1 MSFKNVADGIYKFR
15 GRFYYRPYRAD
26 GKRTWRALPGATL
39 KAARQHFHKLT
50 GQGVESSLTVGE
62 AIAVYRA
69 ADCPDGRRLART
81 GDRLK
86 AEVWRCD
93 MLDTF
98 WNAAQCANI
107 TAASLDE
114 YADWRIKRAKKGHG
128 GRAVDLEIVTLKN
141 AVRWAVRKDL
151 LQTDP
156 FKHITVSSYRK
167 PTVKHCRESAP
178 RSGDELHD
186 LAGALFDSKR
196 SQVLGWLTLIT
207 AMVGCRI
214 SEMLAL
220 RTDAKQGE
228 PGNITNGVLWL
239 RRKKKGANNFF
250 VMHDDL
256 KECLRHFDLWRQK
269 QGPRVRESVWW
280 FPGKIAGQPVEIQAL
295 THALQRAGKIVAKAA
310 RTAHGLRSFYVT
322 CRRSQG
328 ASDAQIALEMG
339 HLSGGREIVRTYGDA
354 TPEKVHWMPSEGDPA
369 WTDEALYQNYTSAL
383 TKSEHVLESK
393 ITRLSRKAQSED
405 TSQDNVIKGV
415 F

>member
-1 MSFKNVADGIYKFR
+1 MSFKKVADGIYKLR
-15 GRFYYRPYRAD
+15 GNFYYRPYRAD

-39 KAARQHFHKLT
+39 KAARRNFHKLT
-50 GQGVESSLTVGE
+50 GSDVGASVTVGE

-69 ADCPDGRRLART
+69 ASCPDVRRVERN
-81 GDRLK
+81 GGRLK
-86 AEVWRCD
+86 AELWRCN
-93 MLDTF
+93 MLVGF
-98 WNAAQCANI
+98 WNAVQCVDI

-141 AVRWAVRKDL
+141 AVRWALRKNL
-151 LQTDP
+151 LQADP
-156 FKHITVSSYRK
+156 FKNITVSSYRK
-167 PTVKHCRESAP
+167 PVVKHCRESAP

-186 LAGALFDSKR
+186 LAVVLFESRR
-196 SQVLGWLTLIT
+196 SQILGWLTLIT

-220 RTDAKQGE
+220 RTDAKHGE
-228 PGNITNGVLWL
+228 PGNISNGVLWL

-250 VMHDDL
+250 MIHEDL
-256 KECLRHFDLWRQK
+256 KACLRHFDLWRQK
-269 QGPRVRESVWW
+269 QAPRVRNSLWW
-280 FPGKIAGQPVEIQAL
+280 FPGKIAGQSLETQAL
-295 THALQRAGKIVAKAA
+295 THALQRAGKLVAKAS

-328 ASDAQIALEMG
+328 ASDPQIALEMG

-354 TPEKVHWMPSEGDPA
+354 TPEKVHWMPSEGEPA
-369 WTDEALYQNYTSAL
+369 WADEALYQIYTS
-383 TKSEHVLESK
+383 TVPKSEDLSEGK
-393 ITRLSRKAQSED
+393 ITRLARKEQEQERSPE
-405 TSQDNVIKGV
+405 NIVKGV